1 MLVGQAPED
10 LICTWT
16 QALQKLIDRI
26 GVHFQRPEP
35 RRRVGRFVAGLL
47 GGVERC
53 NGWQLAEHAGE
64 ATPDGMQRLL
74 YQAKW
79 DPDAVCADVADYVG
93 EHLGEPSAVLVV
105 DESGMPKK
113 GTRSAGVA
121 PQYCGARNTV
131 VNCQVGVFVAYVSRL
146 GTALVE
152 RELYLPKAWTDDR
165 ERCRGAGIPDH
176 VGFACK
182 QQLAVRM
189 LERLVGRVP
198 AAWVA
203 ADAVYGPDTWL
214 RAWLE
219 GRGLGYVLGIRAVDR
234 VTVVAGEGDL
244 VQVAA
249 GDLTGRLEASGWLR
263 ISAGAGVQGPRWWD
277 WARLELP
284 QPTVHGHTCWLLVRR
299 HPQDPTELAFFVC
312 AGPPGTP
319 LAVLA
324 RVEGARWGVE
334 EALQTA
340 KGDTGLDHYEVRRY
354 DAWYRHVTLSLLAA
368 AFLAVQRAATGQER
382 GRGGDHAGCAG
393 GTERAGGAPAAVAA
407 GLAACD
413 RPGPGVG
420 VVSLAPPAS
429 GPRPPRAPAA
439 PPAPRSSHLTA
450 LGR

>member
-1 MLVGQAPED
+1 
-10 LICTWT
+10 
-16 QALQKLIDRI
+16 
-26 GVHFQRPEP
+26 
-35 RRRVGRFVAGLL
+35 
-47 GGVERC
+47 
-53 NGWQLAEHAGE
+53 
-64 ATPDGMQRLL
+64 
-74 YQAKW
+74 
-79 DPDAVCADVADYVG
+79 
-93 EHLGEPSAVLVV
+93 
-105 DESGMPKK
+105 
-113 GTRSAGVA
+113 
-121 PQYCGARNTV
+121 
-131 VNCQVGVFVAYVSRL
+131 
-146 GTALVE
+146 VE

-244 VQVAA
+244 VQLAA
-249 GDLTGRLEASGWLR
+249 GDLTGPLEASGWLR

-299 HPQDPTELAFFVC
+299 HPQDLTELAFFVC

-340 KGDTGLDHYEVRRY
+340 KGDTGLDQYEVRRD

-429 GPRPPRAPAA
+429 GPRPPRAPA
-439 PPAPRSSHLTA
+439 PRSSHLTA
-450 LGR
+450 PRR

>member
-1 MLVGQAPED
+1 MVLRGPRCWGGIMLVGQAPED

-64 ATPDGMQRLL
+64 ATPDGIQRLL

-105 DESGMPKK
+105 DDSGMPKK

-176 VGFACK
+176 VG
-182 QQLAVRM
+182 
-189 LERLVGRVP
+189 
-198 AAWVA
+198 
-203 ADAVYGPDTWL
+203 L
-214 RAWLE
+214 RASSSLRCGCWSGWWGGCRPPGWPRTRCMARIPGWRAAGWGMCSVS
-219 GRGLGYVLGIRAVDR
+219 GRSTESPSSLAR
-234 VTVVAGEGDL
+234 VTWSSSRPAILPDASRGPAGCGSA
-244 VQVAA
+244 QAQACRGRA
-249 GDLTGRLEASGWLR
+249 GGTGPAWSCRNPPCTATPAGCWSDATHKTSPSWPSS
-263 ISAGAGVQGPRWWD
+263 SALA
-277 WARLELP
+277 
-284 QPTVHGHTCWLLVRR
+284 
-299 HPQDPTELAFFVC
+299 HPA
-312 AGPPGTP
+312 PPG
-319 LAVLA
+319 VLA

-340 KGDTGLDHYEVRRY
+340 KAIRGWTITR
-354 DAWYRHVTLSLLAA
+354 S
-368 AFLAVQRAATGQER
+368 AATTP
-382 GRGGDHAGCAG
+382 
-393 GTERAGGAPAAVAA
+393 GTG
-407 GLAACD
+407 
-413 RPGPGVG
+413 
-420 VVSLAPPAS
+420 
-429 GPRPPRAPAA
+429 
-439 PPAPRSSHLTA
+439 T
-450 LGR
+450 